1 MPRRGK
7 RKFLSFILIILFIG
21 IRSIIFIILCIAVAL
36 IILFWLFRIYF
47 LRDPQRTA
55 PKGRA
60 IVAPADGK
68 IMAVIEVADKI
79 NRTKGLGRIE
89 TFCKDV
95 DSHCILV
102 AIFMSP
108 LSVHY
113 QRVPL
118 SGEVVHVKYSPGQ
131 FKPSQYLEH
140 GLRNEKTETLIKT
153 VIGNIKVVQIAGIF
167 VRRIENFLK
176 EDQEVKT
183 CDKLGLI
190 HFGSQVW
197 AILPK
202 KDIINVTIKVGDK
215 VYAGQSIIATY

>member
-1 MPRRGK
+1 M
-7 RKFLSFILIILFIG
+7 
-21 IRSIIFIILCIAVAL
+21 IFTVLAIAAVL
-36 IILFWLFRIYF
+36 VILFWLFRIYF
-47 LRDPQRTA
+47 LRDPQRRE
-55 PKGRA
+55 PNGRV

-68 IMAVIEVADKI
+68 IMAVLEVADKI
-79 NRTKGLGRIE
+79 NRTKGLARIE
-89 TFCKDV
+89 TFCQDV
-95 DSHCILV
+95 DSHCILI

-118 SGEVVHVKYSPGQ
+118 SGEVINVRYSPGQ

-153 VIGNIKVVQIAGIF
+153 EIGNIKVVQIAGIF

-176 EDQEVKT
+176 ENQRVKT

-202 KDIINVTIKVGDK
+202 KETIHVTVKVGDK
-215 VYAGQSIIATY
+215 VSAGQSIIATY